1 MKKYNLRA
9 FNYST
14 AIGILLSLLL
24 FAFITLVTANDSLAY
39 FNIPSLL
46 IIILGTIAAVCL
58 SYPLRDIKQALKS
71 IQLILFYESLDPRQD
86 AIEITRVAQM
96 WFNRDMVGVENLI
109 DSINNSYLKIGF
121 QLIIDNTPIDD
132 ILTLLKW
139 RITRLRA
146 KEQVAANIF
155 HSMANYSPAFGM
167 VGTLVSLINMLQL
180 INAKDITAIGYNMGI
195 ALITTFY
202 GLMFANL
209 IFNPIAT
216 KLERRT
222 EQRVMIMSMVMEGIA
237 LIAERRSPAYI
248 RETLSSFIVHYDN
261 ELQR

>member
-1 MKKYNLRA
+1 MKINFRA
-9 FNYST
+9 VNYST
-14 AIGILLSLLL
+14 AIGLFLGLLL
-24 FAFITLVTANDSLAY
+24 FAFIIFYSANNSLAY
-39 FNIPSLL
+39 LNIPSLL
-46 IIILGTIAAVCL
+46 IIVLGTLSAVCL

-71 IQLILFYESLDPRQD
+71 IRLILFYESLDPRQD
-86 AIEITRVAQM
+86 AEEIIRVAHL
-96 WFNRDMVGVENLI
+96 WFNKDMLGVENLI
-109 DSINNSYLKIGF
+109 DSINNSYLKTGF
-121 QLIIDNTPIDD
+121 QLVIDNTPIDD

-167 VGTLVSLINMLQL
+167 VGTLVSLINMLQI
-180 INAKDITAIGYNMGI
+180 INAKDINAIGYNMGI

-202 GLMFANL
+202 GLIFANL
-209 IFNPIAT
+209 IFNPIAI

-237 LIAERRSPAYI
+237 LIAERRTPAYI
-248 RETLSSFIVHYDN
+248 RETLASFIVHYDN

>member
-1 MKKYNLRA
+1 MKNFRA
-9 FNYST
+9 INYST

-24 FAFITLVTANDSLAY
+24 FAFIALITSKNTFSF
-39 FNIPSLL
+39 FNLPSLF
-46 IIILGTIAAVCL
+46 IVFLGTIAAVFL
-58 SYPLRDIKQALKS
+58 SYPLRDIKQAFKS
-71 IQLILFYESLDPRQD
+71 IKLILFYESLDPRID
-86 AIEITRVAQM
+86 AEEITRVAHL
-96 WFNRDMVGVENLI
+96 WFNRDMLGVESI
-109 DSINNSYLKIGF
+109 IESINNSYLKIGF

-146 KEQVAANIF
+146 KEQVSANIF
-155 HSMANYSPAFGM
+155 HSMANFSPAFGM
-167 VGTLVSLINMLQL
+167 VGTLVSLINMLG
-180 INAKDITAIGYNMGI
+180 IITAKDINAIGLNMGI

-209 IFNPIAT
+209 LFHPIAV

-237 LIAERRSPAYI
+237 LIAERRTPAYI
-248 RETLSSFIVHYDN
+248 RETLYTFIVHYDN